1 MIPRLGEK
9 YDIEIK
15 VTSKPREEYSTNEY
29 LATNLPPAPA
39 ITIDGEVVV
48 KGGNISERK
57 LEAVIC
63 RRLGIKESKGFFRRL
78 FKRNQ

>member
-29 LATNLPPAPA
+29 LATNLPSAPA

-48 KGGNISERK
+48 KGGNISEKK

-63 RRLGIKESKGFFRRL
+63 KHMGLEKRGLFSRL